1 MDFRPRSAHPKL
13 VAGQARRSFDLFKL
27 RTEHEQLSL
36 VSVYIILSPILTI
49 SINAFALKRQSRVLF
64 LDQRVEL
71 FFEQIPFDASSR
83 RFIYFSRNSFKR
95 FFRFSPVK
103 SFIEALTFFQFSERV
118 TNDRHMSAS
127 KHVFAARAFPY
138 RFSQP
143 SYGKIVLGSAKLG
156 S

>member
-13 VAGQARRSFDLFKL
+13 VAGQACRSFDLFKL

-103 SFIEALTFFQFSERV
+103 SFIEALTFFFSFQNALRTTATCPRASTCSQRALFRIVSRSQATER
-118 TNDRHMSAS
+118 
-127 KHVFAARAFPY
+127 
-138 RFSQP
+138 
-143 SYGKIVLGSAKLG
+143 
-156 S
+156 